1 MIKYRLHHNRKKK
14 LREDGTAL
22 IHIEIYKGISRKYL
36 STSIF
41 IKPQDWDEKT
51 SRVSNNNSRADEYN
65 VTIDDN
71 IQKIVSILRKAKL
84 TEKDFSVNEVMA
96 LINHDDSNSLT
107 EFMTKEIEKD
117 QRITDKTK
125 KDLFNTR
132 NKLEE
137 FNNDASLHQIDYKFI
152 VDFDNHLRSKEY
164 SINTIGKLHKN
175 LKRFLNLAIKY
186 KLISQNDYPYRD
198 FKVEREN
205 TKREALSMKEVIAIE
220 ELTYTSETINDIVKD
235 MFLFACY
242 TGLRISD
249 VIRLRVNYCKSSES
263 GWRLEFK
270 TFKAKKMAYLPLR
283 SLFRDAQLHSRP
295 EQILERYYDDQNE
308 LVFPKLPESRIN
320 RHLKEIAK
328 EAGISKKVTFH
339 MGRHT
344 FGTIMATKVPLPTLQ
359 NLMQHS
365 DIKTTMI
372 YVNLSNDMIDDSL
385 DKVDWNN

>member
-22 IHIEIYKGISRKYL
+22 IHIEIFKGTSRKYL
-36 STSIF
+36 STNVYVE
-41 IKPQDWDEKT
+41 PRDWDEKT
-51 SRVSNNNSRADEYN
+51 SRVSNSNFRADEYN

-84 TEKDFSVNEVMA
+84 MEKELSVNEVME
-96 LINHDDSNSLT
+96 LINHDDSNSLI

-125 KDLFNTR
+125 KDLLNTR
-132 NKLEE
+132 NRIED
-137 FNNDASLHQIDYKFI
+137 FNSDARLQQIDYRFI
-152 VDFDNHLRSKEY
+152 VDFDNHLRSIGY

-186 KLISQNDYPYRD
+186 KLLSQNDYPYRD

-220 ELTYTSETINDIVKD
+220 ELTYTSTTVNDIVKD

-249 VIRLRVNYCKSSES
+249 VIRLKANYCKSSES

-283 SLFRDAQLHSRP
+283 SIFRDDQFLSRP
-295 EQILERYYDDQNE
+295 EQILERYYNDQNE
-308 LVFPKLPESRIN
+308 LVFPKLPESKIN

-344 FGTIMATKVPLPTLQ
+344 FGTIMSTKVPLPTLQ

-372 YVNLSNDMIDDSL
+372 YVNMSNDMIDDSL
-385 DKVDWNN
+385 GKVDWNN

>member
-22 IHIEIYKGISRKYL
+22 IHIEIYKGTSRKYL
-36 STSIF
+36 STNVYIEP
-41 IKPQDWDEKT
+41 KDWDEKI
-51 SRVSNNNSRADEYN
+51 SRVSNSNLRADEYN

-84 TEKDFSVNEVMA
+84 MNKELSVNEVVE

-117 QRITDKTK
+117 QRISDKTK
-125 KDLFNTR
+125 KDLLNTKNR
-132 NKLEE
+132 LVE
-137 FNNDASLHQIDYKFI
+137 FNNDARIQQIDYRFI
-152 VDFDNHLRSKEY
+152 IDFDNHLRSMGY

-205 TKREALSMKEVIAIE
+205 TQREALTIKEVIAIE

-249 VIRLRVNYCKSSES
+249 VIHLKADYCKSSES

-270 TFKAKKMAYLPLR
+270 TIKAKKMAYLPLR
-283 SLFRDAQLHSRP
+283 SLFRDDQSHSRP
-295 EQILERYYDDQNE
+295 EQILERYYNVQNE
-308 LVFPKLPESRIN
+308 FVFPKLPESRIN

-344 FGTIMATKVPLPTLQ
+344 FGTIMSTKVSLPTLQ

-372 YVNLSNDMIDDSL
+372 YVNMSNDMIDDCL
-385 DKVDWNN
+385 GKVDWNN

>member
-22 IHIEIYKGISRKYL
+22 IHIEIYKGTTRKYL
-36 STSIF
+36 STDIF
-41 IKPQDWDEKT
+41 IEPRDWDEKT
-51 SRVSNNNSRADEYN
+51 SRVSSSNFRADEYN

-84 TEKDFSVNEVMA
+84 MEKDFSVNEVIELM
-96 LINHDDSNSLT
+96 NHEDSNSLT
-107 EFMTKEIEKD
+107 EFMVREIDKD

-125 KDLFNTR
+125 KDLLNTKNR
-132 NKLEE
+132 LEE
-137 FNNDASLHQIDYKFI
+137 FDNDISLQKVDYRFI
-152 VDFDNHLRSKEY
+152 VDFDNHLRSIGY
-164 SINTIGKLHKN
+164 SINTIAKLHKN

-186 KLISQNDYPYRD
+186 KLISQDDYPYKNFR
-198 FKVEREN
+198 VEREN

-220 ELTYTSETINDIVKD
+220 ELTYTRNTINDIVKD

-249 VIRLRVNYCKSSES
+249 VTRLRSNYCKPSES

-283 SLFRDAQLHSRP
+283 SLFRDDQLLSRP

-328 EAGISKKVTFH
+328 EARISKKVTFH

-372 YVNLSNDMIDDSL
+372 YVNMSNDMIDDSL
-385 DKVDWNN
+385 GKVDWNS

>member
-1 MIKYRLHHNRKKK
+1 M
-14 LREDGTAL
+14 
-22 IHIEIYKGISRKYL
+22 
-36 STSIF
+36 
-41 IKPQDWDEKT
+41 EK
-51 SRVSNNNSRADEYN
+51 E
-65 VTIDDN
+65 
-71 IQKIVSILRKAKL
+71 L
-84 TEKDFSVNEVMA
+84 SVNEVME
-96 LINHDDSNSLT
+96 LINHDDSNSLI

-125 KDLFNTR
+125 KDLLNTR
-132 NKLEE
+132 NRIED
-137 FNNDASLHQIDYKFI
+137 FNSDARLQQIDYRFI
-152 VDFDNHLRSKEY
+152 VDFDNHLRSIGY

-186 KLISQNDYPYRD
+186 KLLSQNDYPYRD

-220 ELTYTSETINDIVKD
+220 ELTYTSTTVNDIVKD

-249 VIRLRVNYCKSSES
+249 VIRLKANYCKSSES

-283 SLFRDAQLHSRP
+283 SIFRDDQFLSRP
-295 EQILERYYDDQNE
+295 EQILERYYNDQNE
-308 LVFPKLPESRIN
+308 LVFPKLPESKIN

-344 FGTIMATKVPLPTLQ
+344 FGTIMSTKVPLPTLQ

-372 YVNLSNDMIDDSL
+372 YVNMSNDMIDDSL
-385 DKVDWNN
+385 GKVDWNN

>member
-22 IHIEIYKGISRKYL
+22 IHIEIYKGTSRKYL
-36 STSIF
+36 STDIY
-41 IKPQDWDEKT
+41 IQPQDWDEKT
-51 SRVSNNNSRADEYN
+51 SRVSYTNFRADEYN

-71 IQKIVSILRKAKL
+71 IQKIVSILRKSKL
-84 TEKDFSVNEVMA
+84 MEKDLSVNDVIE

-125 KDLFNTR
+125 KDLLNTR
-132 NKLEE
+132 NRLEQ
-137 FNNDASLHQIDYKFI
+137 FNSDARLQQIDFRFI
-152 VDFDNHLRSKEY
+152 VDFDNHLRSMGY

-205 TKREALSMKEVIAIE
+205 TSREALSMKEVIAIE
-220 ELTYTSETINDIVKD
+220 ELTYTSETVNDIVKD

-249 VIRLRVNYCKSSES
+249 VIRLKPSYCKPSDS

-270 TFKAKKMAYLPLR
+270 TFKAKKMAYLPLQ
-283 SLFRDAQLHSRP
+283 SLFKDDQILSRP
-295 EQILERYYDDQNE
+295 EQILEQYYNDDNE

-372 YVNLSNDMIDDSL
+372 YVNMSNDMIDDSL
-385 DKVDWNN
+385 GKVDWNN